1 MTIDFNIIDENEAY
15 FIYLFLD
22 EKLYFSDIKN
32 IKTEII
38 LNPGKHIIEI
48 DSTTIYINK
57 IKIINTIDGG
67 GFFCEKNI
75 TNIQMICDRGYEYNI
90 VMKKCIKCKEG
101 EIKEGFGNINKCRK
115 CPLYPELDKENK
127 VCKIPNIIYYKDDNR
142 LFNFKQYFLEY
153 TNLCKLNNKLCID
166 SLYGPIQ
173 DESRNFYY
181 ISYNTPSFFKEV
193 IFLLV

>member
-15 FIYLFLD
+15 FIYLFID

-48 DSTTIYINK
+48 DSTNIYINK

-75 TNIQMICDRGYEYNI
+75 TSIQMICYRGYEYNNVI
-90 VMKKCIKCKEG
+90 KNVLNVKKEK
-101 EIKEGFGNINKCRK
+101 
-115 CPLYPELDKENK
+115 
-127 VCKIPNIIYYKDDNR
+127 
-142 LFNFKQYFLEY
+142 
-153 TNLCKLNNKLCID
+153 
-166 SLYGPIQ
+166 
-173 DESRNFYY
+173 
-181 ISYNTPSFFKEV
+181 
-193 IFLLV
+193 

>member
-1 MTIDFNIIDENEAY
+1 
-15 FIYLFLD
+15 
-22 EKLYFSDIKN
+22 
-32 IKTEII
+32 
-38 LNPGKHIIEI
+38 
-48 DSTTIYINK
+48 
-57 IKIINTIDGG
+57 
-67 GFFCEKNI
+67 
-75 TNIQMICDRGYEYNI
+75 MICDRGYEYNN

-115 CPLYPELDKENK
+115 CPLYTELDQEKK

-173 DESRNFYY
+173 DESIEIFIIYP
-181 ISYNTPSFFKEV
+181 IILLLFSEEV